1 MFWKSFLISF
11 LINNAPLSNKIK
23 NIFKNRFSY
32 KLNIDLDCIPEPEP
46 EPNPIISKP
55 PETLSYKDDV
65 IILKY
70 RDTAI
75 NKEYRGLDG
84 RFPINSTDYDNDI
97 ILNVTKN
104 MHKLDLLIYLENS
117 DRSIHNKI
125 SLIEQ
130 HLKDEIPS
138 LPAPNIKMG
147 ALFKDWDA

>member
-23 NIFKNRFSY
+23 NRFKNRFSY
-32 KLNIDLDCIPEPEP
+32 KLNIDLDYIPDP
-46 EPNPIISKP
+46 EPNPIINQP
-55 PETLSYKDDV
+55 PETLRYKDDV

-75 NKEYRGLDG
+75 NKEYRGIDG

-97 ILNVTKN
+97 ILNVTRN
-104 MHKLDLLIYLENS
+104 MHKLDLLRYLENPDHS
-117 DRSIHNKI
+117 NHNKI
-125 SLIEQ
+125 SLIEHHFQ
-130 HLKDEIPS
+130 DELPT

-147 ALFKDWDA
+147 GLFKDWDA

>member
-11 LINNAPLSNKIK
+11 LINNAQLSNKI
-23 NIFKNRFSY
+23 KNRFSY

-46 EPNPIISKP
+46 NPIINQP

-75 NKEYRGLDG
+75 KKEYRGIDG

-97 ILNVTKN
+97 ILNVTRN
-104 MHKLDLLIYLENS
+104 MHKLDLLMYLENS

-125 SLIEQ
+125 SLIED

-147 ALFKDWDA
+147 GLFKDWDA

>member
-11 LINNAPLSNKIK
+11 LLNNAPLSNKIK
-23 NIFKNRFSY
+23 NRFKNRFSY
-32 KLNIDLDCIPEPEP
+32 KLNIDLDYIPDP
-46 EPNPIISKP
+46 EPNPIISQP
-55 PETLSYKDDV
+55 PETPSYKDDV

-84 RFPINSTDYDNDI
+84 RFPFNSTDYDNDI
-97 ILNVTKN
+97 ILNVTRN
-104 MHKLDLLIYLENS
+104 MHKLDLLRYLENPDHS
-117 DRSIHNKI
+117 NHNKI

-130 HLKDEIPS
+130 HVKDEIPS

-147 ALFKDWDA
+147 GLFKDWDA